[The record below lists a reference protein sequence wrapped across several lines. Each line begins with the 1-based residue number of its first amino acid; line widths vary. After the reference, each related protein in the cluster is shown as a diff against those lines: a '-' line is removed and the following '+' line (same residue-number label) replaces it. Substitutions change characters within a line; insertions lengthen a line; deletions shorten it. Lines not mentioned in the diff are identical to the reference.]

1 MAKGDE
7 QLDSTLLDLL
17 KKGSLSAFNT
27 IYTLYAKRLLQ
38 YVSRATRNKEDAEEI
53 VHDIF
58 ISLWNNR
65 DKLDVSQNLSTLLFS
80 IAYRRRIDFFRH
92 ILSLPIYEDYQYWQN
107 ELTTEDQYSIEYK
120 EFCEIFNKAL
130 ESLQERPR
138 EIITMSRLQG
148 RSNKEIAEKLHI
160 SEKTVRNISSNALKS
175 LKQILKRMLE
185 NQ

>member
-7 QLDSTLLDLL
+7 QLDRTLLDLL

-27 IYTLYAKRLLQ
+27 IYTLYAKRLLL
-38 YVSRATRNKEDAEEI
+38 YVSKATGNKEDAEEI

-65 DKLDVSQNLSTLLFS
+65 EKLDVSQNLSTLLFS
-80 IAYRRRIDFFRH
+80 IAYKRRIDFFRH
-92 ILSLPIYEDYQYWQN
+92 MLSLPIYEDYQYWQN
-107 ELTTEDQYSIEYK
+107 ELTIEDQYNIEYK
-120 EFCEIFNKAL
+120 EFCDIFTKAL
-130 ESLQERPR
+130 ASLPERPR

-148 RSNKEIAEKLHI
+148 CSNKEIAQKLNI
-160 SEKTVRNISSNALKS
+160 SEKTVRNINSNALKA
-175 LKQILKRMLE
+175 LKMILKRMLE

>member
-1 MAKGDE
+1 MDRA
-7 QLDSTLLDLL
+7 LLDLL
-17 KKGSLSAFNT
+17 KKGSLPAFNT
-27 IYTLYAKRLLQ
+27 IYSLYAKRLLQ

-65 DKLDVSQNLSTLLFS
+65 AKLDVSQSLSTLLFS

-92 ILSLPIYEDYQYWQN
+92 ILSLPIYEDYQSWQN
-107 ELTTEDQYSIEYK
+107 ELTTEDRYNIEYK
-120 EFCEIFNKAL
+120 EFCDIFRKAL
-130 ESLQERPR
+130 DSLQERPR

-148 RSNKEIAEKLHI
+148 RSYKEIAEKLNI

-175 LKQILKRMLE
+175 LKQALKQMLE